1 MEFNKDLE
9 FNLESLRT
17 GYSRFFNMSDLE
29 PLPVDEELSLNTL
42 IPLKELRD
50 NWYFIKLFGDKSYNY
65 YYYKKIISL
74 KEMLNELIGVEVSKY
89 MCLPTVEYTIA
100 EENGVISGLLSKN
113 FNDPDK
119 NYINSDSIRELNHY
133 KRLRNLLL
141 DSTPDFQNKGIKKL
155 ITTYFMNNFYLS
167 LKDRT
172 TNSKCYIDGMDV
184 IIAPIFDY
192 ESAFLDPEMVNYI
205 DPLFLHQIS
214 INKKVVNGI
223 EKANNTFNE
232 VVDKLN
238 ELNIKKIMDKV
249 EDKNCIYIP
258 DEIKGYYIDY
268 DNKRREHMKTLGIKI
283 K

>member
-1 MEFNKDLE
+1 MEFNKELE
-9 FNLESLRT
+9 FNLELLRT
-17 GYSRFFNMSDLE
+17 GYSRFFDMTDLE

-42 IPLKELRD
+42 VPLKELRD
-50 NWYFIKLFGDKSYNY
+50 SWYFIKLFGDKSYNY
-65 YYYKKIISL
+65 YYYKKITSL
-74 KEMLNELIGVEVSKY
+74 KDMLNELIGVEVSKY
-89 MCLPTVEYTIA
+89 MELPTVEYSIA
-100 EENGVISGLLSKN
+100 EENGNISGLLSKN

-119 NYINSDSIRELNHY
+119 NYINSDSLRELNYY

-141 DSTPDFQNKGIKKL
+141 DSTPDFQNKGVKKL

-249 EDKNCIYIP
+249 QDKNCIYIP
-258 DEIKGYYIDY
+258 DEIKNYYIDY